1 MEKDQLWKN
10 MKGRKMIGQK
20 NNINTII
27 KWRCNKSIP
36 RFIIISGAQGSGRLT
51 LAKIIIKMINAKGII
66 MGNSIAEVQ
75 ETIENAYTITES
87 TCYIFRD
94 ADDMKNEAKNALL
107 KVVEEPPNNAY
118 FIMTV
123 HNIDNMLG
131 TIRSRGTVI
140 KMEPYT
146 MQELRSVS
154 DDELKLEYCT
164 NIGELQVAHEEVQRT
179 ENCVDDVLKAL
190 REKSGTKL
198 LKATTQLKAKQTETD
213 KIDCLL
219 FFKVFLKR
227 LYNAQANALIYKSFE
242 CLKAIFICKQELTR
256 NTINK
261 KSSIEGML
269 IRMLEEI
276 KDET

>member
-1 MEKDQLWKN
+1 
-10 MKGRKMIGQK
+10 MKQK
-20 NNINTII
+20 THFL
-27 KWRCNKSIP
+27 K
-36 RFIIISGAQGSGRLT
+36 
-51 LAKIIIKMINAKGII
+51 
-66 MGNSIAEVQ
+66 
-75 ETIENAYTITES
+75 
-87 TCYIFRD
+87 
-94 ADDMKNEAKNALL
+94 LL
-107 KVVEEPPNNAY
+107 KNLL
-118 FIMTV
+118 ITV

-164 NIGELQVAHEEVQRT
+164 NIGELQITHEEVQRA
-179 ENCVDDVLKAL
+179 EDCVDDVLKAL

-198 LKATTQLKAKQTETD
+198 LKACTQLKAKQTETD

-219 FFKVFLKR
+219 FFKIFQKR
-227 LYNAQANALIYKSFE
+227 LYRMFENFELSFD
-242 CLKAIFICKQELTR
+242 CIQPLFICKQELTR

-269 IRMLEEI
+269 IRMLETLKGEI
-276 KDET
+276 I

>member
-1 MEKDQLWKN
+1 
-10 MKGRKMIGQK
+10 MIGQK
-20 NNINTII
+20 NNIQTLIQ
-27 KWRCNKSIP
+27 WRCNKSVP
-36 RFIIISGAQGSGRLT
+36 RFIIISGVQGSGRLT

-66 MGNSIAEVQ
+66 MENSIAEVR
-75 ETIENAYTITES
+75 ETIENAYTITEP
-87 TCYIFRD
+87 TCYIFRN

-164 NIGELQVAHEEVQRT
+164 NIGELQVAHDEVQRT
-179 ENCVDDVLKAL
+179 EDCVDDVLKAL
-190 REKSGTKL
+190 REKSGAKL
-198 LKATTQLKAKQTETD
+198 LKACTQLKGKQTETD

-219 FFKVFLKR
+219 FFKVFQKR
-227 LYNAQANALIYKSFE
+227 FYKIYNFSNLPLTALRD
-242 CLKAIFICKQELTR
+242 IFVCKQELTR

-276 KDET
+276 KNAEISKKMG

>member
-1 MEKDQLWKN
+1 
-10 MKGRKMIGQK
+10 MIGQK
-20 NNINTII
+20 NNINTLIQ
-27 KWRCNKSIP
+27 WRCNKSVP

-51 LAKIIIKMINAKGII
+51 LAKIIIKMINAKGVI
-66 MGNSIAEVQ
+66 MGNSIAEVR
-75 ETIENAYTITES
+75 ETIENAYTITQP

-154 DDELKLEYCT
+154 EDELSLEYCN
-164 NIGELQVAHEEVQRT
+164 NIGELQISHEEIQRA
-179 ENCVDDVLKAL
+179 EDCVDGVLKAL
-190 REKSGTKL
+190 KEKSGNRL
-198 LKATTQLKAKQTETD
+198 LKACTQLRAKQTETD
-213 KIDCLL
+213 KIDCSL
-219 FFKVFLKR
+219 FFKVFQKR
-227 LYNAQANALIYKSFE
+227 LYRMFENFELSFE
-242 CLKAIFICKQELTR
+242 CIQPLFICKQELNR

-261 KSSIEGML
+261 RASIESML

-276 KDET
+276 KEND

>member
-1 MEKDQLWKN
+1 M
-10 MKGRKMIGQK
+10 MIGQK
-20 NNINTII
+20 NNIQTRIQ
-27 KWRCNKSIP
+27 WRCNKSVP
-36 RFIIISGAQGSGRLT
+36 RFIIIAGDEGSGRLT
-51 LAKIIIKMINAKGII
+51 FAKAILKIINAKGII
-66 MGNSIAEVQ
+66 MGNSIADVRD
-75 ETIENAYTITES
+75 TIEQAYYITQP

-123 HNIDNMLG
+123 HNIDNMLS

-146 MQELRSVS
+146 MQELRYVS
-154 DDELKLEYCT
+154 EDELSLEYCN
-164 NIGELQVAHEEVQRT
+164 NIGELQIPHEEIQRA
-179 ENCVDDVLKAL
+179 EDCVDGVLKAL
-190 REKSGTKL
+190 KEKSGTRL
-198 LKATTQLKAKQTETD
+198 LKACTQLKAKQTETD

-219 FFKVFLKR
+219 FFKVFQKR
-227 LYNAQANALIYKSFE
+227 LYRMFENFELSFE
-242 CLKAIFICKQELTR
+242 CIQPLFICKQELNR

-261 KSSIEGML
+261 RASIESML

-276 KDET
+276 KEND

>member
-1 MEKDQLWKN
+1 
-10 MKGRKMIGQK
+10 MIGQK
-20 NNINTII
+20 NNIQTLIQ
-27 KWRCNKSIP
+27 WRCNKSVP
-36 RFIIISGAQGSGRLT
+36 RFIIIAGDEGSGRLT
-51 LAKIIIKMINAKGII
+51 FAKAILKTINAKGII
-66 MGNSIAEVQ
+66 MGNSISDVRD
-75 ETIENAYTITES
+75 TIEQAYYITQP

-154 DDELKLEYCT
+154 EDELSLEYCN
-164 NIGELQVAHEEVQRT
+164 NIGELQITHEEIQRA
-179 ENCVDDVLKAL
+179 EDCVDGVLKAL
-190 REKSGTKL
+190 KEKSGTRL
-198 LKATTQLKAKQTETD
+198 LKACTQLKAKQTETD
-213 KIDCLL
+213 KIDSLL
-219 FFKVFLKR
+219 FYRVFQKR
-227 LYNAQANALIYKSFE
+227 LYRMFENFELSFE
-242 CLKAIFICKQELTR
+242 CIQPLFICKQELNR

-261 KSSIEGML
+261 KASIESML
-269 IRMLEEI
+269 IKMLEEI
-276 KDET
+276 KEND

>member
-20 NNINTII
+20 NNIQTLIQ
-27 KWRCNKSIP
+27 WRCNKSVP
-36 RFIIISGAQGSGRLT
+36 RFIIISGDEGSGRLT
-51 LAKIIIKMINAKGII
+51 FAKAIMRMLHITGII
-66 MGNSIAEVQ
+66 NDCKIEDVRR
-75 ETIENAYTITES
+75 TIEYAYVYTAPTM
-87 TCYIFRD
+87 YIFRN
-94 ADDMKNEAKNALL
+94 ADDMSVAAKNAVL

-131 TIRSRGTVI
+131 TIRSRGTII
-140 KMEPYT
+140 KMEPYA
-146 MQELRSVS
+146 MQELKSVC

-164 NIGELQVAHEEVQRT
+164 NIGELQVAHDEVQRT
-179 ENCVDDVLKAL
+179 EDCVDDVLKAL
-190 REKSGTKL
+190 REKSGTKV
-198 LKATTQLKAKQTETD
+198 LKACTQLKAKQTETD

-219 FFKVFLKR
+219 FFKVFQKR
-227 LYNAQANALIYKSFE
+227 LYNAQANALIYKSFG
-242 CLKAIFICKQELTR
+242 CLKAIVICKQELSR

-276 KDET
+276 KK